1 MSTLES
7 SDGPKPP
14 KRPDTSEPWMVTK
27 VATLVGGILLY
38 GSMVAVMVRGCINPT
53 GKVVEGRWE
62 KPPDAETRKK

>member
-1 MSTLES
+1 
-7 SDGPKPP
+7 
-14 KRPDTSEPWMVTK
+14 MVTK